1 MAEKSYIGFKAAPS
15 VDWGKLTSEFSQG
28 LMDISGRKAA
38 QNIYFDR
45 VTQENIDMVRE
56 NDEFSDQTLS
66 DFVMGGATQM
76 VDNAYDMNRLVKSGR
91 LNHNEYRMF
100 NNRANSS
107 FKAVADAAKR
117 IDANI
122 VEMQKRQQP
131 GENGLPQGS
140 VIEQKLMEYQSGY
153 LNLKN
158 RTLYQDPQ
166 TGQFSYGKLNKDT
179 GVVEDLQN
187 PEALLKPV
195 NQRDNYF
202 DAFGFVQER
211 SSKLGEFNI
220 AEVKDKVVGKDKDG
234 KDIVRKVYI
243 TEKGEALNPLLDR
256 SIASA
261 QQYITDDPRIS
272 FQTLNQI
279 DSRYELYI
287 GDDDKNSQLDDK
299 VGIENKIRFQEGRPS
314 MSEEEEEQFRL
325 YEEGFLVPLV
335 ENSARE
341 RTPVL
346 NAQQNEVL
354 LQGIDDMYKS
364 NLDYSMVEA
373 RPSTKRKDKGKGKG
387 NNNNNS
393 EDVNYD
399 LYETLYDAIKEGDS
413 DILNNRKTP
422 EAKDLRFEVRGDGFI
437 DVYDMTPDP
446 VYKRPVNK
454 GKGKLVS
461 EGKSLTDLVSYFY
474 GKSGA
479 TGGTKPEAT
488 YNAERDAFYK
498 ANPDKEEIAMMEEQ
512 MEEMPADQMASNQG
526 GNFLQRLAKGILGR
540 GNNQNIS

>member
-1 MAEKSYIGFKAAPS
+1 MAEKSYIGFKAAPA

-45 VTQENIDMVRE
+45 ITQENIDMVRE

-76 VDNAYDMNRLVKSGR
+76 VDNSYDINRLVKSGK

-107 FKAVADAAKR
+107 FKAVSDLAKS
-117 IDANI
+117 IDTNLVA
-122 VEMQKRQQP
+122 MQERQQP

-140 VIEQKLMEYQSGY
+140 VIEQKLMEIQAGF

-158 RTLYQDPQ
+158 QTLYQDPK

-187 PEALLKPV
+187 PEAVLKPV

-211 SSKLGEFNI
+211 SSKLGEFKI
-220 AEVKDKVVGKDKDG
+220 AEVRDKVVGKDKAG
-234 KDIVRKVYI
+234 NDITRKVYM
-243 TEKGEALNPLLDR
+243 TETGEALNPLLDR
-256 SIASA
+256 AIAST
-261 QQYITDDPRIS
+261 QQYITDDARIA
-272 FQTLNQI
+272 FNTLNQI
-279 DSRYELYI
+279 DSRYELYV
-287 GDDDKNSQLDDK
+287 GDDDKNSQLDEK

-314 MSEEEEEQFRL
+314 MSESEENDFRS

-364 NLDYSMVEA
+364 NLDYSMVEEK
-373 RPSTKRKDKGKGKG
+373 PSTKGKGKGKGKG

-399 LYETLYDAIKEGDS
+399 LYETLYTAITDGDS
-413 DILNNRKTP
+413 DILNNRKTS
-422 EAKDLRFEVRGDGFI
+422 EAKDLRFEVTLDGI
-437 DVYDMTPDP
+437 DVYDMSENTVGDP
-446 VYKRPVNK
+446 KNE
-454 GKGKLVS
+454 LVFKS
-461 EGKSLTDLVSYFY
+461 KSLTDLVPYFY

-498 ANPDKEEIAMMEEQ
+498 ANPGKEEIAMMDEQ
-512 MEEMPADQMASNQG
+512 TEEMPADQMASNQG

>member
-1 MAEKSYIGFKAAPS
+1 MAEKSYLGFKAAPS

-38 QNIYFDR
+38 QNIYFDQ
-45 VTQENIDMVRE
+45 VTQNNIEMVKA
-56 NDEFSDQTLS
+56 NDEFADQTLS

-76 VDNAYDMNRLVKSGR
+76 VDNLYEKNRLVKAGK
-91 LNHNEYRMF
+91 LNHNEFRMF
-100 NNRANSS
+100 NNRGNTS
-107 FKAVADAAKR
+107 FKSVSDAAKS

-122 VEMQKRQQP
+122 KAMQERQQP
-131 GENGLPQGS
+131 DKNGIPQGS
-140 VIEQKLMEYQSGY
+140 VIEEKLMEYQSGMM
-153 LNLKN
+153 NLKN
-158 RTLYQDPQ
+158 RTLYQDPN
-166 TGQFSYGKLNKDT
+166 TGQFSYGKLNEVT
-179 GVVEDLQN
+179 GEVEDLQDT
-187 PEALLKPV
+187 EALLKPV

-202 DAFGFVQER
+202 DAFGFVQKR
-211 SSKLGEFNI
+211 SSKLGEFKI

-234 KDIVRKVYI
+234 NDITRKVYV
-243 TEKGEALNPLLDR
+243 TETGEALNPLLDKA
-256 SIASA
+256 IAGT
-261 QQYITDDPRIS
+261 QQYITDDARLS

-287 GDDDKNSQLDDK
+287 GEDDKNSHIDQK
-299 VGIENKIRFQEGRPS
+299 VGIENKMRFQEGRPS
-314 MSEEEEEQFRL
+314 MSEEEENQFRL

-364 NLDYSMVEA
+364 NLDYSMVEEK
-373 RPSTKRKDKGKGKG
+373 PSSKKTKSKKTSPSNKTFEG
-387 NNNNNS
+387 
-393 EDVNYD
+393 VNYD
-399 LYETLYDAIKEGDS
+399 LYETLYNAIKEGDS

-422 EAKDLRFEVRGDGFI
+422 EAKDLRFELKLDFGGYVI
-437 DVYDMTPDP
+437 DVYDMSQNTVGDP
-446 VYKRPVNK
+446 KNELIY
-454 GKGKLVS
+454 
-461 EGKSLTDLVSYFY
+461 EGKSLTDLVPYFY

-512 MEEMPADQMASNQG
+512 TEEMPADQMASNQG

>member
-38 QNIYFDR
+38 QNIYFDQ
-45 VTQENIDMVRE
+45 VTQNNIDMVRE
-56 NDEFSDQTLS
+56 NDEFSDQTLNE
-66 DFVMGGATQM
+66 FVMGGATQM
-76 VDNAYDMNRLVKSGR
+76 VDNSYNINKLVKSGK

-107 FKAVADAAKR
+107 FKAVSDLAKS
-117 IDANI
+117 IDTNLVA
-122 VEMQKRQQP
+122 MQERQQP

-140 VIEQKLMEYQSGY
+140 VIEQKLMEIQAGF

-158 RTLYQDPQ
+158 QTLYQDPK

-187 PEALLKPV
+187 PEAVLKPV

-211 SSKLGEFNI
+211 SSKLGEFKI
-220 AEVKDKVVGKDKDG
+220 AEVRDKVVGKDKAG
-234 KDIVRKVYI
+234 NDIKRKVYV
-243 TEKGEALNPLLDR
+243 TETGEALNPLLDR
-256 SIASA
+256 SIAST
-261 QQYITDDPRIS
+261 QQYITDDARIA
-272 FQTLNQI
+272 FNTLNQI
-279 DSRYELYI
+279 DSRYELYV
-287 GDDDKNSQLDDK
+287 GNDDKNSQLEEK

-314 MSEEEEEQFRL
+314 MSEEEENQFRL

-364 NLDYSMVEA
+364 NLDYSMVEKE
-373 RPSTKRKDKGKGKG
+373 PSRK
-387 NNNNNS
+387 NNKNNKKAPK
-393 EDVNYD
+393 VVTYD
-399 LYETLYDAIKEGDS
+399 LYETLYKAINEGDS
-413 DILNNRKTP
+413 ETLNIRSLDK
-422 EAKDLRFEVRGDGFI
+422 ELRFEVRRDGFI
-437 DVYDMTPDP
+437 DVYDISEDLSGAP
-446 VYKRPVNK
+446 KE
-454 GKGKLVS
+454 KLLFGS
-461 EGKSLTDLVSYFY
+461 KSLTDLVPYFY
-474 GKSGA
+474 GKSGS

-488 YNAERDAFYK
+488 YNAEREAFYK

-512 MEEMPADQMASNQG
+512 TEEMPADQMASNQG
-526 GNFLQRLAKGILGR
+526 GNFFTNLVRSGR
-540 GNNQNIS
+540 NLLSGGNNQNIS

>member
-1 MAEKSYIGFKAAPS
+1 MAEKSYLGFKAAPS

-38 QNIYFDR
+38 QNIYFDQ
-45 VTQENIDMVRE
+45 VTQNNIEMVKA
-56 NDEFSDQTLS
+56 NDEFADQTLS

-76 VDNAYDMNRLVKSGR
+76 VDNLYEKNRLVKAGK
-91 LNHNEYRMF
+91 LNHNEFRMF
-100 NNRANSS
+100 NNRGNTS
-107 FKAVADAAKR
+107 FKAVSDAAKS

-122 VEMQKRQQP
+122 KAMQERQQP
-131 GENGLPQGS
+131 DENGIPQGS
-140 VIEQKLMEYQSGY
+140 VIEEKLMEYQSGMM
-153 LNLKN
+153 NLKN
-158 RTLYQDPQ
+158 RTLYQDPN
-166 TGQFSYGKLNKDT
+166 TGQFSYGKLNEVT
-179 GVVEDLQN
+179 GEVEDLQDT
-187 PEALLKPV
+187 EALLKPV

-202 DAFGFVQER
+202 DAFGFVQKR
-211 SSKLGEFNI
+211 SSKLGEFKI
-220 AEVKDKVVGKDKDG
+220 AEVKNKVVGKNNDG
-234 KDIVRKVYI
+234 NDITRKVYV
-243 TEKGEALNPLLDR
+243 TETGEALNPLLDKA
-256 SIASA
+256 IAGT
-261 QQYITDDPRIS
+261 QQYITDDARLS

-287 GDDDKNSQLDDK
+287 GEDDKNSHIDQK
-299 VGIENKIRFQEGRPS
+299 VGIENKTRFQEGRPS
-314 MSEEEEEQFRL
+314 MSEEEENQFRL

-364 NLDYSMVEA
+364 NLDYSMVEE
-373 RPSTKRKDKGKGKG
+373 RPSTKGKGKG
-387 NNNNNS
+387 KKTPS
-393 EDVNYD
+393 DKTPKEVSYD
-399 LYETLYDAIKEGDS
+399 LYETLYNAIKEGDS
-413 DILNNRKTP
+413 ETLNIRKTP
-422 EAKDLRFEVRGDGFI
+422 EAKDLRFEVRGDGLI
-437 DVYDMTPDP
+437 DVYDMSLNAVGDP
-446 VYKRPVNK
+446 NN
-454 GKGKLVS
+454 KLVF
-461 EGKSLTDLVSYFY
+461 ERKSLTDLVPYFY

-498 ANPDKEEIAMMEEQ
+498 ANPGKEEIAMMEEQ
-512 MEEMPADQMASNQG
+512 TEEMPADQMASNQG

>member
-1 MAEKSYIGFKAAPS
+1 MAEKSYLGFKAAPS

-38 QNIYFDR
+38 QNIYFDQ
-45 VTQENIDMVRE
+45 VTQNNIDMVRE
-56 NDEFSDQTLS
+56 NDEFSDQTLNE
-66 DFVMGGATQM
+66 FVMGGATQM
-76 VDNAYDMNRLVKSGR
+76 VDNLYNINKLVKSGKI
-91 LNHNEYRMF
+91 NHNEYRMF
-100 NNRANSS
+100 DNRANSS
-107 FKAVADAAKR
+107 FKAVSDLAKSIDTNLAA
-117 IDANI
+117 
-122 VEMQKRQQP
+122 MQERQRP

-140 VIEQKLMEYQSGY
+140 VIEQKLMEIQAGF

-158 RTLYQDPQ
+158 QTLYQDPK

-187 PEALLKPV
+187 PEAVLKPV

-220 AEVKDKVVGKDKDG
+220 AEVRDKVVGKDKAG
-234 KDIVRKVYI
+234 NDITRKVYV
-243 TEKGEALNPLLDR
+243 TEKGESLNPLLDR
-256 SIASA
+256 AIAST
-261 QQYITDDPRIS
+261 QQYITDDPRIA
-272 FQTLNQI
+272 FNTLNQI
-279 DSRYELYI
+279 DSRYELYV
-287 GDDDKNSQLDDK
+287 GDDDKNSQLEEK

-314 MSEEEEEQFRL
+314 MSEEEENQFRL
-325 YEEGFLVPLV
+325 YEEGFLVPFV
-335 ENSARE
+335 VNESRE

-364 NLDYSMVEA
+364 NLDYSMVEKA
-373 RPSTKRKDKGKGKG
+373 PSSKKTKTKKTPPSGKT
-387 NNNNNS
+387 S
-393 EDVNYD
+393 EGVNYD

-422 EAKDLRFEVRGDGFI
+422 QSKNVRFEVRGDGFI

-474 GKSGA
+474 GTSTA

-488 YNAERDAFYK
+488 YNSEREAFYK

-512 MEEMPADQMASNQG
+512 TEEIPADQMASNQG

-540 GNNQNIS
+540 GDNQNIS

>member
-38 QNIYFDR
+38 QNIYFDQ
-45 VTQENIDMVRE
+45 VTQNNIEMVKA
-56 NDEFSDQTLS
+56 NDEFADQTLS

-76 VDNAYDMNRLVKSGR
+76 VDNLYEKNRLVKAGK
-91 LNHNEYRMF
+91 LNHNEFRMF
-100 NNRANSS
+100 NNRGNTS
-107 FKAVADAAKR
+107 FKAVSDAAKS

-122 VEMQKRQQP
+122 KAMQERQQP
-131 GENGLPQGS
+131 DENGIPQGS
-140 VIEQKLMEYQSGY
+140 VIEEKLMEYQSGMM
-153 LNLKN
+153 NLKN
-158 RTLYQDPQ
+158 RTLYQDPN
-166 TGQFSYGKLNKDT
+166 TGQFSYGKLNEVT
-179 GVVEDLQN
+179 GEVEDLQDT
-187 PEALLKPV
+187 EALLKPV

-202 DAFGFVQER
+202 DAFGFVQNR
-211 SSKLGEFNI
+211 SSKLGEFKI

-234 KDIVRKVYI
+234 NDITRKVYV
-243 TEKGEALNPLLDR
+243 TETGEALNPLLDKA
-256 SIASA
+256 IAGT
-261 QQYITDDPRIS
+261 QQYITDDARLS

-287 GDDDKNSQLDDK
+287 GEDDKNSHIDQK
-299 VGIENKIRFQEGRPS
+299 VGIENKMRFQEGRPS
-314 MSEEEEEQFRL
+314 MSEEEENQFRL

-364 NLDYSMVEA
+364 NLDYSMVEKA
-373 RPSTKRKDKGKGKG
+373 PSSKKTKTKKTPSDKT
-387 NNNNNS
+387 S
-393 EDVNYD
+393 EAVNYD
-399 LYETLYDAIKEGDS
+399 LYETLYKAIIELDS
-413 DILNNRKTP
+413 ETLNIRKTP

-437 DVYDMTPDP
+437 DVYDMSENTVGDP
-446 VYKRPVNK
+446 EN
-454 GKGKLVS
+454 KLVF
-461 EGKSLTDLVSYFY
+461 ERKSLTDLVPYFY

-488 YNAERDAFYK
+488 YNAEREAFYK
-498 ANPDKEEIAMMEEQ
+498 EKPYMKRIAMMDEQ
-512 MEEMPADQMASNQG
+512 TEEMPADQMASNQG

>member
-1 MAEKSYIGFKAAPS
+1 MAEKSYLGFKAAPS

-38 QNIYFDR
+38 QNIYFDQ
-45 VTQENIDMVRE
+45 VTQNNIEMVKA
-56 NDEFSDQTLS
+56 NDEFADQTLS

-76 VDNAYDMNRLVKSGR
+76 VDNLYEKNRLVKAGK
-91 LNHNEYRMF
+91 LNHNEFRMF
-100 NNRANSS
+100 NNRGNTS
-107 FKAVADAAKR
+107 FKAVSDAAKS

-122 VEMQKRQQP
+122 KAMQERQQP
-131 GENGLPQGS
+131 DENGIPQGS
-140 VIEQKLMEYQSGY
+140 VIEEKLMEYQSGMM
-153 LNLKN
+153 NLKN
-158 RTLYQDPQ
+158 RTLYQDPN
-166 TGQFSYGKLNKDT
+166 TGQFSYGKLNEVT
-179 GVVEDLQN
+179 GEVEDLQDT
-187 PEALLKPV
+187 EALLKPV

-202 DAFGFVQER
+202 DAFGFVQKR
-211 SSKLGEFNI
+211 SSKLGEFKI
-220 AEVKDKVVGKDKDG
+220 AEVKDKVVGKDNDG
-234 KDIVRKVYI
+234 NDITRKVYV
-243 TEKGEALNPLLDR
+243 TETGEALNPLLDKA
-256 SIASA
+256 IAGT
-261 QQYITDDPRIS
+261 QQYITDDARLS

-287 GDDDKNSQLDDK
+287 GEDDKNSHIDQK
-299 VGIENKIRFQEGRPS
+299 VGIENKTRFQEGRPS
-314 MSEEEEEQFRL
+314 MSEEEENQFRL

-364 NLDYSMVEA
+364 NLDYSMVEEK
-373 RPSTKRKDKGKGKG
+373 PSTKVKKTPSDKTPKEV
-387 NNNNNS
+387 S
-393 EDVNYD
+393 YD
-399 LYETLYDAIKEGDS
+399 LYETLYNAIKEGDS

-422 EAKDLRFEVRGDGFI
+422 EAKDLRFQVRGDGLI
-437 DVYDMTPDP
+437 NVYDMSEDIVGQP
-446 VYKRPVNK
+446 NN
-454 GKGKLVS
+454 KLVFI
-461 EGKSLTDLVSYFY
+461 GKSLTDLVPYFY

-512 MEEMPADQMASNQG
+512 TEEMPADQMASNQG

>member
-38 QNIYFDR
+38 QNIYFDQ
-45 VTQENIDMVRE
+45 VTQNNIEMVKA
-56 NDEFSDQTLS
+56 NDEFADQTLS

-76 VDNAYDMNRLVKSGR
+76 VDNLYEKNRLVKAGK
-91 LNHNEYRMF
+91 LNHNEFRMF
-100 NNRANSS
+100 NNRGNTS
-107 FKAVADAAKR
+107 FKAVSDAAKS

-122 VEMQKRQQP
+122 KAMQERQQP
-131 GENGLPQGS
+131 DENGIPQGS
-140 VIEQKLMEYQSGY
+140 VIEEKLMEYQSGMM
-153 LNLKN
+153 NLKN
-158 RTLYQDPQ
+158 RTLYQDPN
-166 TGQFSYGKLNKDT
+166 TGQFSYGKLNEVT
-179 GVVEDLQN
+179 GEVEDLQDT
-187 PEALLKPV
+187 EALLKPV

-202 DAFGFVQER
+202 DAFGFVQNR
-211 SSKLGEFNI
+211 SSKLGEFKI

-234 KDIVRKVYI
+234 NDITRKVYV
-243 TEKGEALNPLLDR
+243 TETGEALNPLLDKA
-256 SIASA
+256 IAGT
-261 QQYITDDPRIS
+261 QQYITDDARLS

-287 GDDDKNSQLDDK
+287 GEDDKNSHIDQK
-299 VGIENKIRFQEGRPS
+299 VGIENKMRFQEGRPS
-314 MSEEEEEQFRL
+314 MSEEEENQFRL

-364 NLDYSMVEA
+364 NLDYSMVEKA
-373 RPSTKRKDKGKGKG
+373 PSSKKTKTKKTPSDKT
-387 NNNNNS
+387 S
-393 EDVNYD
+393 EAVNYD
-399 LYETLYDAIKEGDS
+399 LYETLYKAIIELDS
-413 DILNNRKTP
+413 ETLNIRKTP

-437 DVYDMTPDP
+437 DVYDMSENTVGDP
-446 VYKRPVNK
+446 EN
-454 GKGKLVS
+454 KLVF
-461 EGKSLTDLVSYFY
+461 ERKSLTDLVPYFY

-488 YNAERDAFYK
+488 YNAEREAFYK
-498 ANPDKEEIAMMEEQ
+498 EKPYMKRIAMMDEQ
-512 MEEMPADQMASNQG
+512 TEEMPADQMASNQG
-526 GNFLQRLAKGILGR
+526 GNFFTNLVRSGR
-540 GNNQNIS
+540 NFLSGGNNQNIS

>member
-1 MAEKSYIGFKAAPS
+1 MAEKSYIGFKAAPA

-45 VTQENIDMVRE
+45 ITQENIDMVRE

-76 VDNAYDMNRLVKSGR
+76 VDNSYNINRLVKSGK

-107 FKAVADAAKR
+107 FKAVSDLAKS
-117 IDANI
+117 IDTNLVA
-122 VEMQKRQQP
+122 MQERQQP

-140 VIEQKLMEYQSGY
+140 VIEQKLMEIQAGF

-158 RTLYQDPQ
+158 QTLYQDPK

-187 PEALLKPV
+187 PEAVLKPV

-202 DAFGFVQER
+202 DAFGFVQKR
-211 SSKLGEFNI
+211 SSKLGEFKI
-220 AEVKDKVVGKDKDG
+220 AEVRDKVVGKDKAG
-234 KDIVRKVYI
+234 NDITRKVYM
-243 TEKGEALNPLLDR
+243 TETGEALNPLLDR
-256 SIASA
+256 AIAST
-261 QQYITDDPRIS
+261 QQYITDDARIA
-272 FQTLNQI
+272 FNTLNQI
-279 DSRYELYI
+279 DSRYELYV
-287 GDDDKNSQLDDK
+287 GDDDKNSQLDEK
-299 VGIENKIRFQEGRPS
+299 VGIENKIRFQEGRPY

-325 YEEGFLVPLV
+325 YEEGFLVPFV

-364 NLDYSMVEA
+364 NLDYSMVEE
-373 RPSTKRKDKGKGKG
+373 RPSQKKIKNKETPPGKTPKEV
-387 NNNNNS
+387 S
-393 EDVNYD
+393 YD
-399 LYETLYDAIKEGDS
+399 LYETLYNAIKEGDS

-422 EAKDLRFEVRGDGFI
+422 QSKNVRFEVRGDGFI
-437 DVYDMTPDP
+437 DVYDMTPNP

-474 GKSGA
+474 GTSTA

-488 YNAERDAFYK
+488 YNSEREAFYK
-498 ANPDKEEIAMMEEQ
+498 ANPGKPKIAMMEKQ
-512 MEEMPADQMASNQG
+512 TEEMPADQMASNQD

>member
-1 MAEKSYIGFKAAPS
+1 MAEKSYLGFKAAPS

-38 QNIYFDR
+38 QNIYFDQ
-45 VTQENIDMVRE
+45 VTQNNIEMVKA
-56 NDEFSDQTLS
+56 NDEFADQTLS

-76 VDNAYDMNRLVKSGR
+76 VDNLYEKNRLVKAGK
-91 LNHNEYRMF
+91 LNHNEFRMF
-100 NNRANSS
+100 NNRGNTS
-107 FKAVADAAKR
+107 FKAVSDAAKS

-122 VEMQKRQQP
+122 KAMQERQQP
-131 GENGLPQGS
+131 DENGIPQGS
-140 VIEQKLMEYQSGY
+140 VIEEKLMEYQSGMM
-153 LNLKN
+153 NLKN
-158 RTLYQDPQ
+158 RTLYQDPN
-166 TGQFSYGKLNKDT
+166 TGQFSYGKLNEVT
-179 GVVEDLQN
+179 GEVEDLQDT
-187 PEALLKPV
+187 EALLKPV

-202 DAFGFVQER
+202 DAFGFVQKR
-211 SSKLGEFNI
+211 SSKLGEFKI

-234 KDIVRKVYI
+234 NDITRKVYV
-243 TEKGEALNPLLDR
+243 TETGEALNPLLDKA
-256 SIASA
+256 IAGT
-261 QQYITDDPRIS
+261 QQYITDDARLS

-287 GDDDKNSQLDDK
+287 GEDDKNSHIDQK
-299 VGIENKIRFQEGRPS
+299 VGIENKMRFQEGRPS
-314 MSEEEEEQFRL
+314 MSEEEENQFRL

-364 NLDYSMVEA
+364 NLDYSMVEEK
-373 RPSTKRKDKGKGKG
+373 PSSKKTKSKKTSPSKKTFDG
-387 NNNNNS
+387 
-393 EDVNYD
+393 VNYD

-422 EAKDLRFEVRGDGFI
+422 EAKDLRFEIRADGLI

-454 GKGKLVS
+454 GKGKLVNS
-461 EGKSLTDLVSYFY
+461 RKSLTDLVPYFY

-512 MEEMPADQMASNQG
+512 TEEMPADQMASNQG

>member
-1 MAEKSYIGFKAAPS
+1 MAEKSYIGFKAAPA

-45 VTQENIDMVRE
+45 ITQENIDMVRE

-76 VDNAYDMNRLVKSGR
+76 VDNSYDINRLVKSGK

-107 FKAVADAAKR
+107 FKAVSDLAKS
-117 IDANI
+117 IDTNLVA
-122 VEMQKRQQP
+122 MQERQQP

-140 VIEQKLMEYQSGY
+140 VIEQKLMEIQAGF

-158 RTLYQDPQ
+158 QTLYQDPK

-187 PEALLKPV
+187 PEAVLKPV

-211 SSKLGEFNI
+211 SSKLGEFKI
-220 AEVKDKVVGKDKDG
+220 AEVRDKVVGKDKAG
-234 KDIVRKVYI
+234 NDITRKVYV
-243 TEKGEALNPLLDR
+243 TETGEALNPLLDR
-256 SIASA
+256 AIAST
-261 QQYITDDPRIS
+261 QQYITDDARIA
-272 FQTLNQI
+272 FNTLNQI
-279 DSRYELYI
+279 DSRYELYV
-287 GDDDKNSQLDDK
+287 GDDDKNSQLDEK
-299 VGIENKIRFQEGRPS
+299 VGIENKIRFQEGRTS
-314 MSEEEEEQFRL
+314 MSESEENDFRS

-364 NLDYSMVEA
+364 NLDYSMVEKE
-373 RPSTKRKDKGKGKG
+373 PSQKNSGGKGSGSGSGMSQGDANVLYKQLRNAWDQIETDPVQAAVTFTNQAVDGSEFKVKDG
-387 NNNNNS
+387 N
-393 EDVNYD
+393 
-399 LYETLYDAIKEGDS
+399 LYKVVVENIWNEK
-413 DILNNRKTP
+413 
-422 EAKDLRFEVRGDGFI
+422 EVRSVRTEREIGPIKNMQDISTSF
-437 DVYDMTPDP
+437 
-446 VYKRPVNK
+446 
-454 GKGKLVS
+454 
-461 EGKSLTDLVSYFY
+461 F
-474 GKSGA
+474 GA
-479 TGGTKPEAT
+479 TGGKGAGKANTL
-488 YNAERDAFYK
+488 YQNAEKSSGKGPAV
-498 ANPDKEEIAMMEEQ
+498 IAMMEEQ
-512 MEEMPADQMASNQG
+512 TEEIPADQMASNQG

>member
-1 MAEKSYIGFKAAPS
+1 MAEKSYIGFKAAPA

-45 VTQENIDMVRE
+45 ITQENIDMVRE

-76 VDNAYDMNRLVKSGR
+76 VDNSYDINRLVKSGK

-107 FKAVADAAKR
+107 FKAVSDLAKS
-117 IDANI
+117 IDTNLVA
-122 VEMQKRQQP
+122 MQERQQP

-140 VIEQKLMEYQSGY
+140 VIEQKLMEIQAGF

-158 RTLYQDPQ
+158 QTLYQDPK

-187 PEALLKPV
+187 PEAVLKPV

-202 DAFGFVQER
+202 DAFGFVQKR
-211 SSKLGEFNI
+211 SSKLGEFKI
-220 AEVKDKVVGKDKDG
+220 AEVRDKVVGKDKAG
-234 KDIVRKVYI
+234 NDITRKVYM
-243 TEKGEALNPLLDR
+243 TETGEALNPLLDR
-256 SIASA
+256 AIAST
-261 QQYITDDPRIS
+261 QQYITDDARIA
-272 FQTLNQI
+272 FNTLNQI
-279 DSRYELYI
+279 DSRYELYV
-287 GDDDKNSQLDDK
+287 GDDDKNSQLDEK
-299 VGIENKIRFQEGRPS
+299 VGIENKIRFQEGRTS
-314 MSEEEEEQFRL
+314 MSESEENDFRS

-364 NLDYSMVEA
+364 NLDYSMVEKE
-373 RPSTKRKDKGKGKG
+373 PSTKGKGKGKGKG

-422 EAKDLRFEVRGDGFI
+422 EAKELRFEVRQDGLI
-437 DVYDMTPDP
+437 DVYDMSENTVGDP
-446 VYKRPVNK
+446 KNE
-454 GKGKLVS
+454 LVS

-474 GKSGA
+474 GTSTA

-488 YNAERDAFYK
+488 YNSEREAFYK

-512 MEEMPADQMASNQG
+512 TEEMPADQMASNQG

>member
-1 MAEKSYIGFKAAPS
+1 MAEKSYLGFKAAPS

-38 QNIYFDR
+38 QNIYFDQ
-45 VTQENIDMVRE
+45 VTQNNIDMVRE
-56 NDEFSDQTLS
+56 NDEFSDQTLNE
-66 DFVMGGATQM
+66 FVMGGATQM
-76 VDNAYDMNRLVKSGR
+76 VDNLYNINKLVKSGKI
-91 LNHNEYRMF
+91 NHNEYRMF
-100 NNRANSS
+100 DNRANSS
-107 FKAVADAAKR
+107 FKAVSDLAKSIDTNLAA
-117 IDANI
+117 
-122 VEMQKRQQP
+122 MQERQRP

-140 VIEQKLMEYQSGY
+140 VIEQKLMEIQAGF

-158 RTLYQDPQ
+158 QTLYQDPK

-187 PEALLKPV
+187 PEAVLKPV

-220 AEVKDKVVGKDKDG
+220 AEVRDKVVGKDKAG
-234 KDIVRKVYI
+234 NDITRKVYV
-243 TEKGEALNPLLDR
+243 TEKGESLNPLLDR
-256 SIASA
+256 AIAST
-261 QQYITDDPRIS
+261 QQYITDDPRIA
-272 FQTLNQI
+272 FNTLNQI
-279 DSRYELYI
+279 DSRYELYV
-287 GDDDKNSQLDDK
+287 GDDDKNSQLEEK

-314 MSEEEEEQFRL
+314 MSEEEENQFRL
-325 YEEGFLVPLV
+325 YEEGFLVPFV
-335 ENSARE
+335 VNESRE

-364 NLDYSMVEA
+364 NLDYSMVEKA
-373 RPSTKRKDKGKGKG
+373 PSSKKTKTKKTPSDKTFEG
-387 NNNNNS
+387 
-393 EDVNYD
+393 VNYD

-422 EAKDLRFEVRGDGFI
+422 QSKNVRFEVRGDGFI

-474 GKSGA
+474 GTSTA

-488 YNAERDAFYK
+488 YNSEREAFYK

-512 MEEMPADQMASNQG
+512 TEEIPADQMASNQG

-540 GNNQNIS
+540 GDNQNIS

>member
-364 NLDYSMVEA
+364 NLDYSMVEEK
-373 RPSTKRKDKGKGKG
+373 PKTKTKSTSNKSKSGMSQGDANILYNQLRAAWDKIDTDPVQAAVIFTNQAVDGSEFKVKDG
-387 NNNNNS
+387 
-393 EDVNYD
+393 Y
-399 LYETLYDAIKEGDS
+399 LYKLVVENIWNE
-413 DILNNRKTP
+413 
-422 EAKDLRFEVRGDGFI
+422 EEVRNVRTEREVGPIKNMQDISTSF
-437 DVYDMTPDP
+437 
-446 VYKRPVNK
+446 
-454 GKGKLVS
+454 
-461 EGKSLTDLVSYFY
+461 F
-474 GKSGA
+474 GA
-479 TGGTKPEAT
+479 TGAKGAGRANTLYK
-488 YNAERDAFYK
+488 NAEKNSGKGPAVM
-498 ANPDKEEIAMMEEQ
+498 AMMDEQ